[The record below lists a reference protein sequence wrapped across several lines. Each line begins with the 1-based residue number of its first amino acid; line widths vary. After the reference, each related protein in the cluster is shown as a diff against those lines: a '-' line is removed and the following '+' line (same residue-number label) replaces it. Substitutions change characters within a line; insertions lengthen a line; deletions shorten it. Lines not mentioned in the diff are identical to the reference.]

1 MKTCPKMQDL
11 LAWDFFNR
19 EIISTNGWGMAYA
32 QLFTD
37 RVISSV
43 EILKSFRFK

>member
-1 MKTCPKMQDL
+1 MKSRPKMKHL
-11 LAWDFFNR
+11 IVWDMSIR
-19 EIISTNGWGMAYA
+19 ENINTDDWGMAYA

-43 EILKSFRFK
+43 EILKSFGF